1 MHPFKTN
8 RPREE
13 DTQCPVCCE
22 SLSLRLAGEKPHIVP
37 NCGHKLRRSLPPARG
52 ALEPVLMDLC
62 GVPDEACFEAVY
74 GGVDRARSKPG
85 ALGLCGVCR
94 RDMQLGGDEEGS
106 GRKNSE

>member
-1 MHPFKTN
+1 
-8 RPREE
+8 
-13 DTQCPVCCE
+13 
-22 SLSLRLAGEKPHIVP
+22 
-37 NCGHKLRRSLPPARG
+37 
-52 ALEPVLMDLC
+52 MDLC